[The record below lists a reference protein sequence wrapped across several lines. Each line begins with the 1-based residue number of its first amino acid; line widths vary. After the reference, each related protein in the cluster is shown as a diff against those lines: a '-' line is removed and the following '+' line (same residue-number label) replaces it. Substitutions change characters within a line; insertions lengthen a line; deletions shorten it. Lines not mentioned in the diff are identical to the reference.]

1 MDFFFL
7 HFQIVFKKV
16 TKVAT
21 DHQKYPNFGQ
31 KWYKR
36 LFFCPKGKQKG
47 LGRSPPQE
55 LKEGQR
61 SGSHLLVEVKEEDE
75 KIEVKKKKKNN
86 DNDNVLKSENKQDVS
101 VEHEDPTKH
110 EEEKKYKGN
119 FQMTFI
125 QTCF

>member
-1 MDFFFL
+1 ML
-7 HFQIVFKKV
+7 E
-16 TKVAT
+16 
-21 DHQKYPNFGQ
+21 GQ
-31 KWYKR
+31 K
-36 LFFCPKGKQKG
+36 KG

>member
-1 MDFFFL
+1 MFL
-7 HFQIVFKKV
+7 RKLQRLLLI
-16 TKVAT
+16 TKNT
-21 DHQKYPNFGQ
+21 QTLGRNGI
-31 KWYKR
+31 
-36 LFFCPKGKQKG
+36 KG
-47 LGRSPPQE
+47 LDRSPPQE

-75 KIEVKKKKKNN
+75 KIEVKKKNN